1 MKKRALSIDALRGF
15 AIITMILSGQMV
27 LTHLPNWMAHAQVPQ
42 HQFNP
47 SIYGITWVDLV
58 FPFFLFSMGAAF
70 PFSLG
75 SRIEKGEN
83 KLMLC
88 WDSLKRAL
96 QLVYFAVFFQHM
108 KPFVISKTMD
118 TSACLISLFAFGLLF
133 LMFLKDGLPFLKKYS
148 FGTTLNIV
156 IRLSAFILG
165 FVLMYSLT
173 YEGKPHPDFEFT
185 FSDIIIVVLAN
196 MAFFASI
203 IYIYTYKNPWARLL
217 VLPFVFAIFHAS
229 SNEGWVKTIYNFT
242 PVSWAYSFYYLKY
255 LFIVIPGSLA
265 GEYIYDWIKETSTR
279 TEDRQHNKG
288 LFLAVLAFALIVLNV
303 IFLYTRDLVVNL
315 VSTCVTLIAMYFFI
329 KNNTQGFGLLWK
341 RLFQAGAYCLM
352 LGLFFEAY
360 QGGIRKD
367 DSTYSYYFVTS
378 GLAFFGVLFLSI
390 VFDYYKYTKATQFLV
405 LSGQNPMIAY
415 VANALVVMPLL
426 TLTTLT
432 DYFEIFNQ
440 GPFMGF
446 LKGVLL
452 TALSVGITVF
462 FSKIKWFWRT

>member
-42 HQFNP
+42 HQFDP
-47 SIYGITWVDLV
+47 TIYGITWVDLV

-75 SRIEKGEN
+75 SRIEKGESN
-83 KLMLC
+83 WILC
-88 WDSLKRAL
+88 WDSLKRAA
-96 QLVYFAVFFQHM
+96 QLVFFAIFFQHM
-108 KPFVISKTMD
+108 KPFVISDTMD
-118 TSACLISLFAFGLLF
+118 VQACLLSLFAFGLLF
-133 LMFLKDGLPFLKKYS
+133 LMFLKEGLPFLKAYP
-148 FGTTLNIV
+148 FGTRITGL
-156 IRLSAFILG
+156 IRVSAFVIGGLI
-165 FVLMYSLT
+165 MYSLT
-173 YEGKPHPDFEFT
+173 YEGKKNPFFEIA
-185 FSDIIIVVLAN
+185 FSDIIIIVLAN
-196 MAFFASI
+196 MAFFASV
-203 IYIYTYKNPWARLL
+203 IYVFTYKNPWARLL
-217 VLPFVFAIFHAS
+217 VLPFVLAIFHAS
-229 SNEGWVKTIYNFT
+229 TNEGWVKSLYEFT
-242 PVSWAYSFYYLKY
+242 PIPWAYSFYYLKY

-265 GEYIYDWIKETSTR
+265 GEYIKEWIDEKQTTAAPLAR
-279 TEDRQHNKG
+279 TQG
-288 LFLAVLAFALIVLNV
+288 YSIALLSVLLIICNLT
-303 IFLYTRDLVVNL
+303 FLYSRDLVVNL
-315 VSTCVTLIAMYFFI
+315 AITSSILIVLYKLLQKSTT
-329 KNNTQGFGLLWK
+329 GFELLWK
-341 RLFQAGAYCLM
+341 KLFIAGAYCLM

-378 GLAFFGVLFLSI
+378 GLAFFGVLFFSI
-390 VFDYYKYTKATQFLV
+390 VFDYYKHTKATQFLI

-426 TLTTLT
+426 TLITLT

-440 GPFMGF
+440 GPFMGV

>member
-42 HQFNP
+42 HHFDP

-75 SRIEKGEN
+75 ARIEKGES
-83 KLMLC
+83 KWLLC
-88 WDSLKRAL
+88 WNAL
-96 QLVYFAVFFQHM
+96 QRAAQLVFFAIFFQHM
-108 KPFVISKTMD
+108 KPFVISDTMD
-118 TSACLISLFAFGLLF
+118 VQACLLSLFAFGLLF
-133 LMFLKDGLPFLKKYS
+133 LLFLKEGLPFLKKYRFS
-148 FGTTLNIV
+148 SKIITL
-156 IRLSAFILG
+156 IRVSAFVIGWL
-165 FVLMYSLT
+165 VMYNLT
-173 YEGKPHPDFEFT
+173 YTGKENPLFDIA
-185 FSDIIIVVLAN
+185 FSDIIIIVLAN

-203 IYIYTYKNPWARLL
+203 IYVFTYKNPWGRLL
-217 VLPFVFAIFHAS
+217 VLPFVWAIFHAS
-229 SNEGWVKTIYNFT
+229 TNEGWVKTLYEFT
-242 PVSWAYSFYYLKY
+242 PIPWAYSFYYLKY
-255 LFIVIPGSLA
+255 LFIVLPGSLA
-265 GEYIYDWIKETSTR
+265 GEYIKEWIDEKQATASPLVSTQGYSIALLSVLLIICNLTFLYSRELVLNLGITSSI
-279 TEDRQHNKG
+279 
-288 LFLAVLAFALIVLNV
+288 LIVLYK
-303 IFLYTRDLVVNL
+303 LLQK
-315 VSTCVTLIAMYFFI
+315 STI
-329 KNNTQGFGLLWK
+329 GFALLWK
-341 RLFQAGAYCLM
+341 KLFIAGAYCLL

-378 GLAFFGVLFLSI
+378 GLAFFGVLFFAI
-390 VFDYYKYTKATQFLV
+390 VCDYYHYSKATRFLV

-426 TLTTLT
+426 TLLTLT
-432 DYFEIFNQ
+432 DYFEVFNQ
-440 GPFMGF
+440 GPFMGV

-462 FSKIKWFWRT
+462 FSNIKWFWRT